1 MKQPIRTYLCLFLL
15 LLGAAGVVRAQSN
28 KVYHPMIHTLQTI
41 VNDDWLHDDVITLGT
56 DDWVTISFDHF
67 THDYHRFTYRIVHCN
82 ADWTPSDLFEVDYM
96 DGFNDQ
102 PIEDYDNSLNTTML
116 YTHYRLD
123 LPNDNIQFKASGNYR
138 VEIYLDDDENDNE
151 DDDEEDAAEL
161 QAVGHWPLAVG
172 SRDDADARGA
182 SVATAAGLSAQR
194 SVACNLYEDCRP
206 EDNNYDAVHQDSLL
220 ARHSS
225 SKLDSALAAPR
236 NSQFSILNSQL
247 ESPVAVACFRVV
259 EPRMGLNVAVTSN
272 TDIDTNLSHQQVS
285 FTLNYNSSE
294 VVDPT
299 TEIKPYIYQN
309 TRTDNAVA
317 LVKPTYVTP
326 GHLEYVHNRQLI
338 FPAGNEYRRFEVINM
353 HYATQGVDRVTY
365 FEPYYHA
372 TLLPDAPRR
381 HYSFDMDHDGRYLI
395 RYNMA
400 QDTDIEAD
408 YLFVHFTLDMPHRT
422 GGDFYLTGEFTYND
436 FTPEYKMEY
445 NAAEQCYEATVLLKQ
460 GAYDFMYL
468 WVPDGSGV
476 GQTAPAEGNFYE
488 AENEYQVYIYH
499 RPFGGRYDRLV
510 ATQQVKF
517 AQE

>member
-1 MKQPIRTYLCLFLL
+1 
-15 LLGAAGVVRAQSN
+15 
-28 KVYHPMIHTLQTI
+28 MIHTLQTI

-67 THDYHRFTYRIVHCN
+67 THDYHRFTYKIVHCN

-96 DGFNDQ
+96 EGFNDQ

-138 VEIYLDDDENDNE
+138 VEIYLDDDDDENDNE
-151 DDDEEDAAEL
+151 DDAAEL
-161 QAVGHWPLAVG
+161 HAVGHWPLAIG
-172 SRDDADARGA
+172 PRDDADARGA

-194 SVACNLYEDCRP
+194 SVACNLYED
-206 EDNNYDAVHQDSLL
+206 DAAELQVKGEGLKVNGQE
-220 ARHSS
+220 
-225 SKLDSALAAPR
+225 PR
-236 NSQFSILNSQL
+236 ANSQEPRATHPL
-247 ESPVAVACFRVV
+247 VAVACFRVV

-294 VVDPT
+294 VVDPA

-309 TRTDNAVA
+309 SRTDNAVA

-408 YLFVHFTLDMPHRT
+408 YLFVHFTLDMPRRT

-445 NAAEQCYEATVLLKQ
+445 NTAEQCYEATVLLKQ

>member
-1 MKQPIRTYLCLFLL
+1 
-15 LLGAAGVVRAQSN
+15 
-28 KVYHPMIHTLQTI
+28 MIHTLQTI

-138 VEIYLDDDENDNE
+138 VEIYLDENDNE
-151 DDDEEDAAEL
+151 DEEEASPPALSQGE
-161 QAVGHWPLAVG
+161 
-172 SRDDADARGA
+172 GA
-182 SVATAAGLSAQR
+182 YPHRES
-194 SVACNLYEDCRP
+194 
-206 EDNNYDAVHQDSLL
+206 
-220 ARHSS
+220 
-225 SKLDSALAAPR
+225 
-236 NSQFSILNSQL
+236 
-247 ESPVAVACFRVV
+247 ESPSLGGVRGGQPLVAVACFRVV
-259 EPRMGLNVAVTSN
+259 EPRMALNVAVTSN

-285 FTLNYNSSE
+285 FTLNYNSGE
-294 VVDPT
+294 VVDPA

-309 TRTDNAVA
+309 GRTDNAVA
-317 LVKPTYVTP
+317 LAKPTYVTP
-326 GHLEYVHNRQLI
+326 GHLEYVHNRDLI
-338 FPAGNEYRRFEVINM
+338 FPAGNDYRRFEVINM

-381 HYSFDMDHDGRYLI
+381 NYSFDVDHDGRYLI
-395 RYNMA
+395 RYNLA
-400 QDTDIEAD
+400 EDADIEAD
-408 YLFVHFTLDMPHRT
+408 YLFVHFTLDMPRRT
-422 GGDFYLTGEFTYND
+422 GGAFYLTGAFTYND
-436 FTPEYKMEY
+436 FTSPYRMEY
-445 NAAEQCYEATVLLKQ
+445 NTAEQCYEATVLLKQ

-476 GQTAPAEGNFYE
+476 GQTAPAESNFYE
-488 AENEYQVYIYH
+488 AENEYQIYIYH

-510 ATQQVKF
+510 AAQQVKF

>member
-1 MKQPIRTYLCLFLL
+1 MQNKIMAGGVTYIGKMYYLRGMKQMCRCLCVLLLL
-15 LLGAAGVVRAQSN
+15 LLGVVGAGRAQSN

-67 THDYHRFTYRIVHCN
+67 THDYHRFTYKIVHCN

-123 LPNDNIQFKASGNYR
+123 LPNDDIQLKASGNYR
-138 VEIYLDDDENDNE
+138 VEIYLDEEDNDDENDNE
-151 DDDEEDAAEL
+151 
-161 QAVGHWPLAVG
+161 
-172 SRDDADARGA
+172 
-182 SVATAAGLSAQR
+182 
-194 SVACNLYEDCRP
+194 NEDCRP

-294 VVDPT
+294 VVDPA

-309 TRTDNAVA
+309 SRTDNHVA

-326 GHLEYVHNRQLI
+326 GRLEYVHNRQLI
-338 FPAGNEYRRFEVINM
+338 FPAGNDYRRFEVINM

-381 HYSFDMDHDGRYLI
+381 NYSFDVDHDGRYLI

-408 YLFVHFTLDMPHRT
+408 YLFVHFTLDMSRRT
-422 GGDFYLTGEFTYND
+422 GGAFYLTGEFAYND
-436 FTPEYKMEY
+436 FTPQYEMEY

-468 WVPDGSGV
+468 WVPDGSRV

>member
-15 LLGAAGVVRAQSN
+15 LLGAAGVGRAQSN

-123 LPNDNIQFKASGNYR
+123 LPNDDIQFKASGNYR
-138 VEIYLDDDENDNE
+138 VEIYLDNGQQTT
-151 DDDEEDAAEL
+151 DEEDN
-161 QAVGHWPLAVG
+161 
-172 SRDDADARGA
+172 DDEDD
-182 SVATAAGLSAQR
+182 
-194 SVACNLYEDCRP
+194 NENEDCRP
-206 EDNNYDAVHQDSLL
+206 EDNN
-220 ARHSS
+220 
-225 SKLDSALAAPR
+225 
-236 NSQFSILNSQL
+236 SQPSTLNSQL
-247 ESPVAVACFRVV
+247 STHLLVAVACFRVV

-285 FTLNYNSSE
+285 FTLNYNSGE
-294 VVDPT
+294 VVDPA

-326 GHLEYVHNRQLI
+326 GRLEYVHNRQLI

-408 YLFVHFTLDMPHRT
+408 YLFVHFTLDMPRRT

-436 FTPEYKMEY
+436 FTSPYRMEY

-468 WVPDGSGV
+468 WVPDVSGV

-510 ATQQVKF
+510 AAQQVKF